1 MLTEVSFI
9 QQTSQLASY
18 SAPDEE
24 GDDARRIER
33 AIDRIGRVLERQAS
47 EELQRQELSGIIEA
61 ITENQEIMRATI
73 AKEKVEGEGEL
84 IRDEIHI

>member
-1 MLTEVSFI
+1 M
-9 QQTSQLASY
+9 
-18 SAPDEE
+18 
-24 GDDARRIER
+24 
-33 AIDRIGRVLERQAS
+33 LERQAS